1 MAIVCIFNKKKNK
14 NLKTLAY
21 EICRTSTNIKKQ
33 QHKELVATTSEK
45 LEKQNLVVITNEDR
59 GNLCERN

>member
-1 MAIVCIFNKKKNK
+1 MEIWRTRW

-21 EICRTSTNIKKQ
+21 EICRTSTSIKKQ
-33 QHKELVATTSEK
+33 QHKELAAASEK
-45 LEKQNLVVITNEDR
+45 LEKWNLVVITNEDG